1 MVRWATL
8 TNVEP
13 PLMSSLNLAT
23 SLAAAPAEADAGHM
37 QEVFAAQ
44 QATAISWRESSAKE
58 RMERVRRLRDA
69 MMARRE
75 EFYAA
80 FAQDYRKSPVEVEAT
95 EFLPVMEEVRHVLGR
110 LKRWMKPS
118 KMWPTTTM
126 LGTSAWVQYQPRGR
140 VLIVAPW
147 NYPLSLCFGPLVSA
161 LAAGN
166 TAIIKPSEMTPAV
179 SALMGRIIAD
189 VFPRHEVALF
199 EGSEATATA
208 LLALPFDHIFFTGS
222 PAVGKIVMAAA
233 ARHLTSVTLELGGK
247 SPTIIDA
254 SANLTLA
261 AETIMWGKFINN
273 GQTCVAPDYI
283 YVHEAVKERFIEECK
298 RVLQQ
303 RYGSTAAEQK
313 ASADLTRIVNER
325 HTRRVAALLSD
336 AVAKGAVVRAG
347 GEVDAGSCYIAP
359 TLLDNIGPGSSILEE
374 EIFGPVLPIL
384 AYSELDQVIA
394 AINAGPKPLALYIW
408 SRKQDNIDK
417 VLLRTSSG
425 GACVNHCVAQF
436 AHGNLPF
443 GGVNNSGIG
452 NAHGV
457 YGFKAF
463 SHERGVLR
471 SSPLMLIKLFFPPY
485 TKHRLALIRKTVDL
499 LRLPM
504 L

>member
-1 MVRWATL
+1 M
-8 TNVEP
+8 
-13 PLMSSLNLAT
+13 
-23 SLAAAPAEADAGHM
+23 AA
-37 QEVFAAQ
+37 VFGAQ
-44 QATAISWRESSAKE
+44 QETALRWRESDARE
-58 RMERVRRLRDA
+58 RIARIKRLRDA

-75 EFYAA
+75 QFYAA
-80 FAQDYRKSPVEVEAT
+80 FAQDFRKAPAEVEAS
-95 EFLPVMEEVRHVLGR
+95 EFLPVMEEIRHVLGQ
-110 LKRWMKPS
+110 LKRWMKPT

-140 VLIVAPW
+140 VLIIAPW

-179 SALMGRIIAD
+179 ASLMASIIAE
-189 VFPRHEVALF
+189 VFPANEVAMF
-199 EGSEATATA
+199 EGSLPTASA

-233 ARHLTSVTLELGGK
+233 AKHLTSVTLELGGK
-247 SPTIIDA
+247 SPTIIDET
-254 SANLTLA
+254 ANLKLA

-273 GQTCVAPDYI
+273 GQTCVAPDYLH
-283 YVHEAVKERFIEECK
+283 VHASVKAAFIGEC
-298 RVLQQ
+298 RQVLQA
-303 RYGSTAAEQK
+303 RYGSSAAEQK
-313 ASADLTRIVNER
+313 ASADLTRIVNVR
-325 HTRRVAALLSD
+325 HAERVASLLADAL
-336 AVAKGAVVRAG
+336 AKGAVVQAG
-347 GEVDAGSCYIAP
+347 GDVDTAACYIAP
-359 TLLDNIGPGSSILEE
+359 TLLDNIAPGSAILEE
-374 EIFGPVLPIL
+374 EIFGPLLPIL
-384 AYSELDQVIA
+384 AYTDLDQVLA
-394 AINAGPKPLALYIW
+394 SINAGPKPLALYIW
-408 SRKQDNIDK
+408 SRRQKNIDK

-452 NAHGV
+452 NGHGI

-485 TKHRLALIRKTVDL
+485 TARRLYLIRKTVDL